1 MQQSRRVVATVIVLL
16 SVGAGVGT
24 LGARMKGPGSGPS
37 SYKFPVDEPPFRE
50 TFAKGTAAKAGVMAR
65 QMALL
70 NSRYDLSDRPA
81 AGVTMSR
88 GKAIQEGGPVRL
100 PAGEASGAPP
110 AVRPRASKA
119 NGRSPA

>member
-37 SYKFPVDEPPFRE
+37 SYKFPVAEPPFRE

-70 NSRYDLSDRPA
+70 NSRYDLGDRPA
-81 AGVTMSR
+81 AGVTMRR
-88 GKAIQEGGPVRL
+88 GEAIQEGGRGRL
-100 PAGEASGAPP
+100 AAGGTGGGRAAEAPGGGRRGGLYPA
-110 AVRPRASKA
+110 
-119 NGRSPA
+119 